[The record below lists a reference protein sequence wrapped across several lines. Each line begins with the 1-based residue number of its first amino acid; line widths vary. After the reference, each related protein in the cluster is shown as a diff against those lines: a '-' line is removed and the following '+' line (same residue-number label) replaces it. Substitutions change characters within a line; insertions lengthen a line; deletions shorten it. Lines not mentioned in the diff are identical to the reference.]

1 MAVMVQLKPIEEIAG
16 ELGIPRGS
24 LIPYGRSM
32 AKVHANLLK
41 GLEKKEDGSLI
52 LVTSMSSTPAG
63 EGKTTL
69 TIGLAQSMRHIGKK
83 AAACLRQPSI
93 GPFLGAKGGATG
105 SGLSRVEPVEEISL
119 QFTGDDYS
127 VALAHNFIASIM
139 DNHIYHGNS
148 LGIDAKKIFWR
159 RVSSVNDRALRHVR
173 VEAGSPFERGE
184 EFHISAASEVMSIL
198 CLSKSF
204 GELKA
209 RLGSI
214 LLALDAKGRPVT
226 LKDMGA
232 DGAAAA
238 LLRNALHPNLVQTV
252 EGAPAF
258 IHGGP
263 FGNISLGCNSLI
275 ATSLALKLTDFVLTE
290 AGFSTELGAEKFFD
304 IKCRT
309 GGLRPSA
316 AVIVASLRSLRFHG
330 GAKDY
335 NQKDMGAAKQGLDN
349 LKKHIENVKR
359 FSVPA
364 AVAINRFHDDTDPE
378 IREVIKSIEGLGVP
392 AFAVNVRDEGG
403 SGGVELA
410 EWLAKSRVN
419 NGFRFL
425 YPEGLRVK
433 EKISVIAKE
442 MYGAEGVN
450 FTPGAEKDINDIER
464 LGYGGLPVCVAK
476 TPKSLSDN
484 AALPGRP
491 NGFKITVDGVVPN
504 GGAGFLVARCGHI
517 LLMPGLPAHPL
528 AEKIDI
534 SPDGAITG
542 IS

>member
-1 MAVMVQLKPIEEIAG
+1 MAVMGQLKPIEEIAG
-16 ELGIPRGS
+16 ELGIPSGS
-24 LIPYGRSM
+24 LIPWGRTI
-32 AKVHANLLK
+32 AKVNANLLRE
-41 GLEKKEDGSLI
+41 LEKKEDGSLI
-52 LVTSMSSTPAG
+52 LMTSMSSTPAG

-69 TIGLAQSMRHIGKK
+69 TIGLTQAMRRIGKK

-127 VALAHNFIASIM
+127 VLLAHNFIASII
-139 DNHIYHGNS
+139 DNHIYHGNE
-148 LGIDAKKIFWR
+148 LGIDTERIFWR
-159 RVSSVNDRALRHVR
+159 RVSSLNDRALRHVK
-173 VEAGSPFERGE
+173 VGAKSNFERGE
-184 EFHISAASEVMSIL
+184 EFYISAASEVMSIL

-209 RLGSI
+209 RIGSV
-214 LLALDAKGRPVT
+214 LLALDTEGRPIT
-226 LKDMGA
+226 LKEMKA
-232 DGAAAA
+232 EGAAAA
-238 LLRNALHPNLVQTV
+238 LLRNALHPNLVQTI

-275 ATSLALKLTDFVLTE
+275 STSLALKLTDFVLTE

-304 IKCRT
+304 LKCRK

-335 NQKDMGAAKQGLDN
+335 NAKDMDAVSKGLAN
-349 LKKHIENVKR
+349 LEKHVGNVKR

-364 AVAINRFHDDTDPE
+364 AVAINRFHDDTDIE
-378 IREVIKSIEGLGVP
+378 IREVLKMIEGLG
-392 AFAVNVRDEGG
+392 AAAYAVNVRDEGG

-425 YPEGLRVK
+425 YPEDLHVK
-433 EKISVIAKE
+433 DKISIIAKE
-442 MYGAEGVN
+442 MYGAEGVD
-450 FTPGAEKDINDIER
+450 FPPEAEKDINDAER
-464 LGYGGLPVCVAK
+464 LGYGKLPVCVAK

-484 AALPGRP
+484 AELLGRP

-528 AEKIDI
+528 AEKIDLT
-534 SPDGAITG
+534 PDGAITG